1 LGRTRPD
8 FVTVAIPQAHHENT
22 AHDIF
27 DLMPEPKEAAMPNA
41 RTDRTQPITHKSYD
55 LERQLVRLRTDSP
68 IRRREALTVVRD
80 PGFDLMIVALNA
92 GVRR

>member
-1 LGRTRPD
+1 MSQTGFKCANCKLEVKHHKG
-8 FVTVAIPQAHHENT
+8 TV
-22 AHDIF
+22 HDTF

-41 RTDRTQPITHKSYD
+41 RTYRTQPITLKSYD

-68 IRRREALTVVRD
+68 IRKREAFTVVRD
-80 PGFDLMIVALNA
+80 PDSDLMIVALNA